1 LKIILF
7 LKRVKNLR
15 KSPRIIL
22 KKLFLKYGFGIQ
34 DLGSEIR
41 KKPIPDPGYRGQKGT
56 VSLIRIRNTD
66 LKTSCTVRYLGIG
79 DQLIQLFVTDGVFA
93 LDVFH

>member
-1 LKIILF
+1 M
-7 LKRVKNLR
+7 
-15 KSPRIIL
+15 
-22 KKLFLKYGFGIQ
+22 G
-34 DLGSEIR
+34 LGSGGSE
-41 KKPIPDPGYRGQKGT
+41 KTYSGSRGQKGT
-56 VSLIRIRNTD
+56 VSRIRIRNTD